1 MLMPIL
7 SKTTFRKK
15 ASTFKTVLLKE
26 GWTTPDELAVLSNI
40 SADATPTWADRA
52 TVRQCP
58 WVVRAAFTMERSSM
72 SCFTPWAST
81 MSTVG
86 PTGTS
91 TSGFCCR
98 MSLKVGCSDEEA
110 EKTDFWPLLTESCH
124 CFNSKTVLRATIY
137 LPPSHTLCPC
147 PHCTWTE
154 SFKRFGRYIAKAIS
168 KLASQ
173 EWPRMCSQNFPIL
186 TCQLESCEC

>member
-1 MLMPIL
+1 M
-7 SKTTFRKK
+7 FE
-15 ASTFKTVLLKE
+15 TVLKE
-26 GWTTPDELAVLSNI
+26 GWTTSDELTVLSNI

-58 WVVRAAFTMERSSM
+58 WVVRAAFTMERSST

-91 TSGFCCR
+91 TSKFCCR
-98 MSLKVGCSDEEA
+98 MSLRVGCSDEEA
-110 EKTDFWPLLTESCH
+110 EKTDFWPLLSPV
-124 CFNSKTVLRATIY
+124 TVFILKLYWGLLSTYHLR
-137 LPPSHTLCPC
+137 TLCPC
-147 PHCTWTE
+147 PHCTRTV
-154 SFKRFGRYIAKAIS
+154 FYRYIANAVS
-168 KLASQ
+168 KLVSQ

-186 TCQLESCEC
+186 TCQLDSCEY